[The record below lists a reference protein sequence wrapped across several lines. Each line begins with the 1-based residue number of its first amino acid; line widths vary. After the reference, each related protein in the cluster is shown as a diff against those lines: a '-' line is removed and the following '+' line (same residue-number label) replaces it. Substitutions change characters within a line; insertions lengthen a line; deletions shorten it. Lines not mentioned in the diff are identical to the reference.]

1 MNQSSRLIWLRNQNE
16 IISIAPWLFGS
27 TIFNKETE
35 NLTSMLHILENYPID
50 TLCASSMDYQML
62 ENQQQQNN
70 KTHLKQLLSSKSI
83 DSITKSQWRSLT
95 NLEIRD
101 GEFISNLVFISIQP
115 FTSDYADF
123 VNKSSSKPTEETQS
137 KTEYK

>member
-27 TIFNKETE
+27 TIFNKESE

-50 TLCASSMDYQML
+50 TFCASLIDYQML
-62 ENQQQQNN
+62 ENQQQQQKN

-83 DSITKSQWRSLT
+83 DPITKSQWRSLT

-101 GEFISNLVFISIQP
+101 GEFINNLLFISI
-115 FTSDYADF
+115 
-123 VNKSSSKPTEETQS
+123 
-137 KTEYK
+137 